1 MDLKLNQLQKK
12 INYQFQDITLL
23 EHALTHRSFKGKNNE
38 RLEFLG
44 DGILNFLIAES
55 LFHKF
60 PNLPEGDLSRLRSD
74 LVKSKTLSDIALKFE
89 LGEYIKLGEG
99 ELKSAGWRRPS
110 ILADCMEA
118 ILAAVFLDS
127 GLDAS
132 RSMIKLWFHDL
143 IKNIDPKK
151 IEKDPKSILQELL
164 QAQKIDRPSYEVINI
179 SGEAH
184 AQHFEVTCTIDKLD
198 ISTQGEGS
206 SRKVAEQMAAS
217 SAIKLFKRKA
227 S

>member
-1 MDLKLNQLQKK
+1 
-12 INYQFQDITLL
+12 
-23 EHALTHRSFKGKNNE
+23 
-38 RLEFLG
+38 
-44 DGILNFLIAES
+44 
-55 LFHKF
+55 
-60 PNLPEGDLSRLRSD
+60 
-74 LVKSKTLSDIALKFE
+74 
-89 LGEYIKLGEG
+89 
-99 ELKSAGWRRPS
+99 
-110 ILADCMEA
+110 
-118 ILAAVFLDS
+118 
-127 GLDAS
+127 
-132 RSMIKLWFHDL
+132 MIKLWFKDL

-184 AQHFEVTCTIDKLD
+184 AQYFEVTCRIDKLD

>member
-23 EHALTHRSFKGKNNE
+23 EYALTHRSFRGKNNE

-74 LVKSKTLSDIALKFE
+74 LVKSKTLSDIALKFD

-184 AQHFEVTCTIDKLD
+184 AQYFEVTCTIDKLG

-217 SAIKLFKRKA
+217 SAIKLFKKKA

>member
-23 EHALTHRSFKGKNNE
+23 EHALTHRSFKSKNNE

-74 LVKSKTLSDIALKFE
+74 LVKSKTLSDIALKLD

-164 QAQKIDRPSYEVINI
+164 QAQKIDRPSYEVITI

-184 AQHFEVTCTIDKLD
+184 AQHFEVTCTIDKLG